1 MSNIIEPDEINSWIE
16 KVTPAQLEQALSLAE
31 TADTSEFLTYFYEEL
46 FVINFDWGSWDEGRQ
61 FLKSENPDYG
71 STDEVFCYKLMAAI
85 IRNDRF
91 FEGALKSNLK
101 NGTIPKIIER
111 LIELKRN

>member
-1 MSNIIEPDEINSWIE
+1 MKLEEVNSWIQ
-16 KVTPAQLEQALSLAE
+16 KVTPTQLGKAYELALE
-31 TADTSEFLTYFYEEL
+31 ADSYQFLSYFYEEL

-71 STDEVFCYKLMAAI
+71 STDEVFCYKLITAI

-91 FEGALKSNLK
+91 FEGALQANLE
-101 NGTIPKIIER
+101 NGTIHRIIER
-111 LIELKRN
+111 LIELKKN